1 MEMVSRTSAAD
12 EIAHF
17 VSGVK
22 DMADSIDILI
32 ARFIHNS
39 SKYATLQSGE
49 NRLILKREK
58 SRSGEPPAYQLTGI
72 VLVPEKKGD
81 IWSGGATST
90 TIGFFETKE
99 ELAEWI
105 KTEEGVD
112 KVKASFNLL
121 HRVADKEPYEDWDW

>member
-1 MEMVSRTSAAD
+1 ME
-12 EIAHF
+12 
-17 VSGVK
+17 
-22 DMADSIDILI
+22 DMIDILI
-32 ARFIHNS
+32 ARFIRS
-39 SKYATLQSGE
+39 GSKYTTLLSGE

-58 SRSGEPPAYQLTGI
+58 SRSDEPPAYQLTGV

-81 IWSGGATST
+81 LWSGGATST

-112 KVKASFNLL
+112 KVKDYFNQLF
-121 HRVADKEPYEDWDW
+121 RVANKEPYEDWDW